1 LLESLY
7 SAVWMSAAKGLLL
20 LAQAEAPA
28 GGAAPAGVPAAGAPA
43 AGAPA
48 GGAPAGGGILDMLTN
63 SGMLLPLVAT
73 MALMYFLLMRPEQKK
88 RKEMAELLAN
98 LKKNDKVV
106 TVGGILGTVVSA
118 SPDAK
123 FVTIRVDEGTKIRVL
138 RTAISQVGGPD
149 EAEPDVKPSA

>member
-1 LLESLY
+1 LLDFLGSIA
-7 SAVWMSAAKGLLL
+7 SGLVL
-20 LAQAEAPA
+20 LAQAAE
-28 GGAAPAGVPAAGAPA
+28 GG
-43 AGAPA
+43 A
-48 GGAPAGGGILDMLTN
+48 GGAPAGGPPAGAAPGEGGLLETLLG

-106 TVGGILGTVVSA
+106 TIGGILGTVVAA

-123 FVTIRVDEGTKIRVL
+123 FVTIRVDEGTKL
-138 RTAISQVGGPD
+138 RILRSAISQVGGPD
-149 EAEPDVKPSA
+149 EAEPDVKPAA

>member
-1 LLESLY
+1 MLESLY
-7 SAVWMSAAKGLLL
+7 SAVWMSAAKGLILF
-20 LAQAEAPA
+20 AQAEAPA
-28 GGAAPAGVPAAGAPA
+28 GGAAPAAPAPA

-48 GGAPAGGGILDMLTN
+48 GNAAGGGGILDMLTN

-106 TVGGILGTVVSA
+106 TIGGILGTVVSA

-123 FVTIRVDEGTKIRVL
+123 FVTIRIDEGTKIRVL
-138 RTAISQVGGPD
+138 RSAISQVGGPD
-149 EAEPDVKPSA
+149 EAEPDAKPAA

>member
-1 LLESLY
+1 MLESLY

-20 LAQAEAPA
+20 FAQAEAPA
-28 GGAAPAGVPAAGAPA
+28 GGAAPAAGAPA
-43 AGAPA
+43 GAAPA
-48 GGAPAGGGILDMLTN
+48 GGAPPGGGGIIETLMG

-88 RKEMAELLAN
+88 RKEMAELLSN

-106 TVGGILGTVVSA
+106 TIGGILGTVVSA

-123 FVTIRVDEGTKIRVL
+123 YVTIRIDEGTKIRVL

-149 EAEPDVKPSA
+149 EAEPDAKPAA

>member
-1 LLESLY
+1 MLESLY

-20 LAQAEAPA
+20 FAQAEVPA
-28 GGAAPAGVPAAGAPA
+28 GGAAPAAGAPA

-48 GGAPAGGGILDMLTN
+48 GGAPAGGGGIIETLMG

-88 RKEMAELLAN
+88 RKEMAELLSN

-106 TVGGILGTVVSA
+106 TIGGILGTVVSA

-123 FVTIRVDEGTKIRVL
+123 YVTIRIDEGTKIRVL

-149 EAEPDVKPSA
+149 DAEPDAKPAA

>member
-20 LAQAEAPA
+20 FAQAEAAP
-28 GGAAPAGVPAAGAPA
+28 GGAAPA

-48 GGAPAGGGILDMLTN
+48 GGAPAGAAPAGGGGIIETLMG

-106 TVGGILGTVVSA
+106 TIGGILGTVVST

-123 FVTIRVDEGTKIRVL
+123 FVTIRIDEGTKIRVL

-149 EAEPDVKPSA
+149 EAEPDAKPAV